1 MCCVDSQLSAECS
14 RSTVDCQQVQSLFS
28 FHHLGGKTIH
38 NMTRSSPGANKS
50 HLIRRVHIVEDATL
64 AMDSPVQNCF
74 MASEKVQHLSSLN

>member
-1 MCCVDSQLSAECS
+1 
-14 RSTVDCQQVQSLFS
+14 
-28 FHHLGGKTIH
+28 
-38 NMTRSSPGANKS
+38 MTRSSPGANKS